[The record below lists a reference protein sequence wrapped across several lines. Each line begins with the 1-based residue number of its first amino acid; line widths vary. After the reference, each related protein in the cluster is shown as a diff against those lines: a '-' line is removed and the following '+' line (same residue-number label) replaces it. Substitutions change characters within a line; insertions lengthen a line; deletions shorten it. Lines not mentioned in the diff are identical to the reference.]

1 MIQIFEE
8 NATCHF
14 LVGSRRFANLII
26 SLLASR
32 PRVLSSLCLLV
43 LSGISF
49 LSSLGFILFFL
60 PIMFASSSSL
70 EREINE
76 YQDVSYGSGGGSSES
91 GEDITSNSSDSS
103 SPDENSLKWT

>member
-1 MIQIFEE
+1 
-8 NATCHF
+8 
-14 LVGSRRFANLII
+14 
-26 SLLASR
+26 
-32 PRVLSSLCLLV
+32 
-43 LSGISF
+43 
-49 LSSLGFILFFL
+49 
-60 PIMFASSSSL
+60 MFASSSSL